1 MREAGDFNWDLIRKA
16 IGVHPLLISL
26 GTQADEFEEAGG
38 GAEDDAA
45 DQEPR
50 LRAEPPIDQPAQRA
64 KGDHRRKECDAG
76 GISVATLAILI
87 LVWLFRHNATNFR
100 E

>member
-1 MREAGDFNWDLIRKA
+1 LATKKHKLPFCSFCASLW
-16 IGVHPLLISL
+16 LISF
-26 GTQADEFEEAGG
+26 GAEADEFEKAGG
-38 GAEDDAA
+38 GAENDAA
-45 DQEPR
+45 DQEPG
-50 LRAEPPIDQPAQRA
+50 LCAEPPIDQPTQRA